1 MRYALLDRDGTI
13 IVEKHYLQSIA
24 DLELI
29 PQAVEGLRRL
39 AKKGFGL
46 VVITN
51 QSGIGRGL
59 VTTQQVEE
67 IHQELVRRL
76 AAAGVAIAKIYYCPH
91 APQDDCQC
99 RKPRIALAQQAA
111 TDFGF
116 DTSNCLVIGDKTSDV
131 EFGRNI
137 NARTVLVRTGYGKEH
152 EQTANPDSIA
162 TDLLEAADQA

>member
-13 IVEKHYLQSIA
+13 IVEKHYLKSIA

-39 AKKGFGL
+39 AQKGFGL
-46 VVITN
+46 IVITN

-59 VTTQQVEE
+59 VTRLQVEE

-76 AAAGVAIAKIYYCPH
+76 AAEGVAIAQIYCCPH
-91 APQDDCQC
+91 APEDECDC
-99 RKPRIALAQQAA
+99 RKPKIALAQQAA
-111 TDFGF
+111 ADFGF
-116 DTSNCLVIGDKTSDV
+116 DTNTCLVIGDKTSDV

-137 NARTVLVRTGYGKEH
+137 NARTILVRTGYGKEH
-152 EQTANPDSIA
+152 EQMANPHA
-162 TDLLEAADQA
+162 FANDLLEAADQA